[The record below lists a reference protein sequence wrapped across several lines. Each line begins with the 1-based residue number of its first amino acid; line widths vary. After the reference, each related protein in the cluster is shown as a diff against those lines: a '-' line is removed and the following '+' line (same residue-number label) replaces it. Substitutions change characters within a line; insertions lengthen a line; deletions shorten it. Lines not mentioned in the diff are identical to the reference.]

1 MSTINE
7 AVNIRK
13 ITPVPLK
20 RVSIDGGFW
29 LQQQETNRNITLQ
42 IQYEQCLLTGRLNA
56 WKLDWKQGDANQPHR
71 FWDSDIAKWI
81 EAAAYSL
88 TTHPDDEL
96 ERQVDDAIDLIAVAQ
111 QEDGYLNIF
120 YTVVEPH
127 NRWKD
132 LKDGHE
138 LYCAGHLMEA
148 AVAYFE
154 ATGKRL
160 LLDVMCRYADYIDM
174 VFGPGEGQI
183 RGYDGHPEIELAL
196 VKLYRTTGE
205 QRYLELCHFFVDERG
220 QQPHF
225 FDQEAAS
232 RGKQPSRT
240 GYAPYDHY
248 QAHLP
253 IREQRTVEGHSV
265 RAVYLYS
272 GVADLAAEIKDAS
285 LYEACEQLW
294 NHMVEKRM
302 YITGG
307 IGSTDHY
314 ERFTYDYDLP
324 NDTAYAETCA
334 SIGLI
339 FWAHRM
345 ALQSGDSRYMDEL
358 ERALYNGTISGVSQ
372 NGSRFFYANHLE
384 VLPAAHHFNTLKFNQ
399 TAVAEQRQEWFGCS
413 CCPPNIAR
421 LIASL
426 GQYMY
431 AEGNDEAIVHL
442 YGESRA
448 SLNIGSQHVEIQQQ
462 TNYPWDETVSIKVSP
477 ERAAE
482 FSISLRLPGWCRK
495 ALVKV
500 NGQSIDCIPLMHK
513 GYIRLTRTWSP
524 DDRIELILQ
533 MPVEAVE
540 AHPEVRA
547 NAGRIA
553 LQRGPIVYCLEET
566 DNSTN
571 LRDMTVSLDEM
582 PQARHE
588 ASLLSGI
595 TILEGTA
602 SRSTLQNW
610 EGKLYQRAVA
620 AQDDEAKELVTFR
633 AVPYYAWGNR
643 TPGEM
648 LVWVGKK

>member
-1 MSTINE
+1 MSKTSEVI
-7 AVNIRK
+7 NIRK

-29 LQQQETNRNITLQ
+29 LQRQETNRKITLQ
-42 IQYEQCLLTGRLNA
+42 IQYEQCLLTGRLHA
-56 WKLDWKQGDANQPHR
+56 WKLDWKQGDVNQPHR

-88 TTHPDDEL
+88 TTYPDAEL
-96 ERQVDDAIDLIAVAQ
+96 ERQVDDAIDLIAAAQ
-111 QEDGYLNIF
+111 QQDGYLNIF
-120 YTVVEPH
+120 YTAVEPH

-132 LKDGHE
+132 LKEGHE
-138 LYCAGHLMEA
+138 LYCAGHLIEA

-160 LLDVMCRYADYIDM
+160 LLDVMCRYVDYIDT
-174 VFGPGEGQI
+174 VFGPDEGQI

-196 VKLYRTTGE
+196 IKLFRTTGE
-205 QRYLELCHFFVDERG
+205 QRYLKLCQFFVEERG

-225 FDQEAAS
+225 FDQEAINK
-232 RGKQPSRT
+232 GKQPTRN
-240 GYAPYDHY
+240 GYVPYDYY
-248 QAHLP
+248 QAHVP
-253 IREQRTVEGHSV
+253 IREQHTIEGHSV

-272 GVADLAAEIKDAS
+272 GVADLADEIKDAK
-285 LYEACEQLW
+285 LHEACERLW

-307 IGSTDHY
+307 IGSIDHQ

-372 NGSRFFYANHLE
+372 DGSRFFYANHLE
-384 VLPAAHHFNTLKFNQ
+384 VLPAAHQFNTLKFNK
-399 TAVAEQRQEWFGCS
+399 TAVAEHRQEWFGCA

-431 AEGNDEAIVHL
+431 AEGNDEAIIHL
-442 YGESRA
+442 YGESHA
-448 SLNIGSQHVEIQQQ
+448 SLNIGSQHVELRQQ
-462 TNYPWDETVSIKVSP
+462 TNYPWDETVSIQVSP
-477 ERAAE
+477 EQVAE
-482 FSISLRLPGWCRK
+482 FAISLRLPGWCRQ
-495 ALVKV
+495 AQVKV
-500 NGQSIDCIPLMHK
+500 NGHSIDYAPLMNK

-524 DDRIELILQ
+524 DDLIELTLV

-553 LQRGPIVYCLEET
+553 LQRGPVIYCLEET

-571 LRDMTVSLDEM
+571 LRDLALSLSEL
-582 PQARHE
+582 PQARYE

-595 TILEGTA
+595 IVLEGIA
-602 SRSTLQNW
+602 NRSSHQKW
-610 EGKLYQRAVA
+610 EGRLYRHADVGQN
-620 AQDDEAKELVTFR
+620 DEAKELVTFR

-643 TPGEM
+643 APGEM
-648 LVWVGKK
+648 LVWIRKK